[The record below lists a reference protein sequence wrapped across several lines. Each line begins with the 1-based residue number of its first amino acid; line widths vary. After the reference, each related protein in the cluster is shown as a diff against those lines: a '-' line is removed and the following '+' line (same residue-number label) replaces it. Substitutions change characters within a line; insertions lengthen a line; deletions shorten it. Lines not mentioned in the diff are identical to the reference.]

1 MIARQLLAAA
11 WLVLFASPAAAV
23 DMELPTVN
31 GTAFFRLADAR
42 PGPVV
47 VNLWDTAC
55 PFCMRE
61 MPLLYQSAKAHT
73 DTLFLGIAMGSA
85 GEALDYLESHPSPYP
100 HLLGPRNP
108 GSLLRRLRDPSGALP
123 HTVVLGP
130 DHSICTV
137 RTGGVDSAWLDAAIR
152 KCSASH

>member
-1 MIARQLLAAA
+1 VIARTILAAV

-23 DMELPTVN
+23 DLELPAMN
-31 GTAFFRLADAR
+31 GTGFFRLADAR

-61 MPLLYQSAKAHT
+61 MPLFYQSAQAHPEV
-73 DTLFLGIAMGSA
+73 LFLGIAMGPP
-85 GEALDYLESHPSPYP
+85 GEAQDYLESHPSPYP
-100 HLLGPRNP
+100 QLLGPRNP

-130 DHSICTV
+130 DHSICAAK
-137 RTGGVDSAWLDAAIR
+137 TGEIDSTWLDAAIR
-152 KCSASH
+152 HCLASP